1 MWRLEDL
8 VLEQMTADPD
18 TPFIPINKPPFIL
31 FRSES
36 WLITIWTW
44 IIFLL
49 IVWVAFIVPGEIAF
63 QGFEIPDGI
72 WFAVHFVFILDMLS
86 NFFIAIRDDAGNMIF
101 EPSKIARHK
110 I

>member
-1 MWRLEDL
+1 MVRSAEHYFFSKSTFSKDELEDL

-49 IVWVAFIVPGEIAF
+49 IV
-63 QGFEIPDGI
+63 
-72 WFAVHFVFILDMLS
+72 
-86 NFFIAIRDDAGNMIF
+86 
-101 EPSKIARHK
+101 
-110 I
+110 